1 MKLEDWLDTG
11 LHIGEY
17 HITILDIITI
27 TIIFVTIHFIIRGL
41 RFLINKQGDKRNLD
55 KGKRYTLL
63 KLLRY
68 FLLTI
73 GLVMALEQVGINVNV
88 LIAGSAA
95 LLVGVG
101 LGLQNIFN
109 DIVSGFVIL
118 FEGAIRV
125 GDIVEFD
132 GLIARVVRIDIRTSK
147 VVTRAGIYLIV
158 PNSKITSNN
167 VVNWTHN
174 DLNSRHTISIGVAY
188 GSKTTLVKDLLI
200 QAAKEH
206 DLVQT
211 NKDIQVV
218 FQDFGDSAL
227 LFELRFWATRS
238 WVQDVIKSDI
248 RFRIDELFRENNVS
262 IPFPQ
267 RDIHIQSV
275 DQVMPQKDQ

>member
-1 MKLEDWLDTG
+1 MNVEEWLDTG

-17 HITILDIITI
+17 HITIWDVIAITFIFLVI
-27 TIIFVTIHFIIRGL
+27 TLVIRGISY
-41 RFLINKQGDKRNLD
+41 FVKKAGDKQNLE
-55 KGKRYTLL
+55 KGKRYTLV
-63 KLLRY
+63 KLIKY
-68 FLLTI
+68 FLYTL
-73 GLVMALEQVGINVNV
+73 GLVMSLEQIGINVNV

-118 FEGAIRV
+118 FEGVIRV

-132 GLIARVVRIDIRTSK
+132 GIIARVIRVDIRTSK
-147 VVTRAGIYLIV
+147 VVTRKGIYLIV

-167 VVNWTHN
+167 VVNWSRN
-174 DLNSRHTISIGVAY
+174 DLNSRLSVNVGVAF
-188 GSKTTLVKDLLI
+188 GTDTSLVKELLV
-200 QAAKEH
+200 QAATEH
-206 DLVQT
+206 ELVE
-211 NKDIQVV
+211 KDRPIEVV

-238 WVQDVIKSDI
+238 WVQDGIKSDI
-248 RFRIDELFRENNVS
+248 RFRIDQLFREKGVQ

-267 RDIHIQSV
+267 RDVHMIPPKSEG
-275 DQVMPQKDQ
+275 M